1 MDENYSKKDYNFI
14 GFTSI
19 LISLIGLIASFF
31 TYKIINSQDDFRES
45 NNILQEICWNIKPLY
60 LNIGWGRGA
69 FDVWEVF
76 TLGLLLVGG
85 IIFFLKK
92 GKDTRLIAFV
102 FSMMLLSNIIVIIN
116 IVHFFFF
123 VRTQNPGWAAAVSW
137 VSYLFSLVA
146 IVYIIVSYK
155 ILRIINHR
163 KVLDIQQ
170 TERST
175 KITDTPKWQR
185 FFHFLIDT
193 VVMGLILNSL
203 LFRIFETHLKHSEFF
218 QSNMNNKFTILL
230 VIMIFRFLYYPFY
243 EIVFG
248 KSPAK
253 FLTES
258 RLVSSKAEKPSASS
272 VFTRT
277 LCRNIP
283 FNPFSFLWYTGWHDS
298 LSQTYV
304 VKEKRE
310 GYKTSRLLWILPVL
324 AVYMIVYY
332 YGKDLQ
338 YFILY

>member
-14 GFTSI
+14 GLASI
-19 LISLIGLIASFF
+19 LIPLIGLIASFF
-31 TYKIINSQDDFRES
+31 TYKMITSQDFRES
-45 NNILQEICWNIKPLY
+45 NKILQEICWNIKPLY
-60 LNIGWGRGA
+60 LSIGSGRGA

-85 IIFFLKK
+85 GIFFLKK

-102 FSMMLLSNIIVIIN
+102 FSMILLSNIIAVIN
-116 IVHFFFF
+116 VVHFFFF
-123 VRTQNPGWAAAVSW
+123 VRTQDAGWAAAVSW
-137 VSYLFSLVA
+137 ISYLFSLAA

-155 ILRIINHR
+155 ILKIINGR

-193 VVMGLILNSL
+193 LVMGLILSSL
-203 LFRIFETHLKHSEFF
+203 FFRIFEIHLKHNEFF
-218 QSNMNNKFTILL
+218 QSHMNNRFTILL
-230 VIMIFRFLYYPFY
+230 LVIIFRFLYYPFY
-243 EIVFG
+243 EIIFG

-272 VFTRT
+272 VLIRT
-277 LCRNIP
+277 ICRNIP

-310 GYKTSRLLWILPVL
+310 GYTTSGLLWILPVF
-324 AVYMIVYY
+324 AVYMIVCF

-338 YFILY
+338 YFIS